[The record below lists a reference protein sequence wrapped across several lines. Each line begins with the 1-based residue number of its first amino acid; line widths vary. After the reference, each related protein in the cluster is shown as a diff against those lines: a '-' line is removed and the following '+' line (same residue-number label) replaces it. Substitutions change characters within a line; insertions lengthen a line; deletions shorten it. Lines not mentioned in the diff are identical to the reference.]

1 MTEAPGGWS
10 GGWSTRATR
19 QSTELGRQ
27 FNRLDADRANI
38 VWTWR
43 LLEELKAS
51 GLREADPRVRRALT
65 TAGTGHGF
73 EPGQPEWLDFPQFMT
88 LASEPVVGRA
98 LTGQLVVP
106 DFEDFSSRMQ
116 RIYDDVLPNRDG
128 QNAQYIRTLRDADP
142 EKFGIVAVTRDGQVF
157 SAGDVD
163 VPFSVQSISKAFA
176 YGAAL
181 ELHGPGM
188 VNTMVD
194 REQSGGP
201 FNDKKLSLDAS
212 GRPRNPMIN
221 AGAIAIDAM
230 ILPGADESDRYAHL
244 QDLWTSAMGGL
255 QPGFDN
261 PTFLAEKQEGDG
273 NFALAHLMRD
283 AKMLMGDPDARAAAE
298 FYFRVCSMEVDA
310 NRLALAA
317 AVLANDGVAPYTGV
331 NVYSPQTTR
340 QVKSLMASSGM
351 YDGSGRFA
359 DEVGLPAKSGVS
371 GGVIMIAPDYAVA
384 VFSPRL
390 DEAGNSVRGV
400 EVCRR
405 VSEEFGLHPHAA
417 RGQELDSVRH
427 ALAGQVALSSV
438 QRQPDGPAALPEVA
452 GAHAPTAGQAAA
464 PRPGRQPDGGYV
476 GKHRQDGGVTPR

>member
-1 MTEAPGGWS
+1 MMAADGVPGGV
-10 GGWSTRATR
+10 STRETR
-19 QSTELGRQ
+19 ESTTLGRR
-27 FNRLDADRANI
+27 FNALDRDRANV

-51 GLREADPRVRRALT
+51 GLRADDPRVRRALAAAH
-65 TAGTGHGF
+65 AGPGF
-73 EPGQPEWLDFPQFMT
+73 EPGQPQWLDFPQFST
-88 LASEPVVGRA
+88 FAEEPVIARA
-98 LTGQLVVP
+98 FAGDLVIP
-106 DFEDFSSRMQ
+106 DFAGLTERVQ
-116 RIYDDVLPNRDG
+116 RIYDEVLPNRSG
-128 QNAQYIRTLRDADP
+128 EVAQYIRTLREADP
-142 EKFGIVAVTRDGQVF
+142 DRFGIVVVSRDGQV
-157 SAGDVD
+157 AAIGDVD

-181 ELHGPGM
+181 ELHGAEQ
-188 VNTMVD
+188 VNRWVD

-201 FNDKKLSLDAS
+201 FNDKKLSLDAG

-244 QDLWTSAMGGL
+244 QQVWTRAMSGL

-261 PTFLAEKQEGDG
+261 PTFLAERQEGDG

-283 AKMLMGDPDARAAAE
+283 AGKLMGDPPARAAAE

-310 NRLALAA
+310 RRLGLAA
-317 AVLANDGVAPYTGV
+317 AVLANDGVAPHTGEQV
-331 NVYSPQTTR
+331 FSPATVR

-371 GGVIMIAPDYAVA
+371 GGVIMIAPDFAV
-384 VFSPRL
+384 VTFSPRL

-405 VSEEFGLHPHAA
+405 VSEELNLHPHAA
-417 RGQELDSVRH
+417 RGRDAEFIRQV
-427 ALAGQVALSSV
+427 LAGPPVLESV
-438 QRQPDGPAALPEVA
+438 
-452 GAHAPTAGQAAA
+452 
-464 PRPGRQPDGGYV
+464 RPGRQPNGDYV
-476 GKHRQDGGVTPR
+476 GFHRRPEQQNEAGR